1 MSAEMNSVVPA
12 VRGPGPVPAPGRGP
26 AQRRP
31 AQRPPAQR
39 PPAQRPP
46 AQRRPAQPPPARRRD
61 ERAARPV
68 VAVLA
73 DGTPAF
79 APIGEVVVS
88 DARVVCHLCGRA
100 LRSVTA
106 HLRVHGYTKEAYCAA
121 FGLERGQSLEGPD
134 TRKLRAAALTS
145 RLVFDRAFRAGSAAG
160 RQRARSGELTRD
172 AAVAATGRSHPE
184 QRRRKARRALAGI
197 PAEAVAR
204 ANAERASRH
213 VAQVSAEVASRH
225 GYPDLGAFV
234 LARTAAGASLAAISR
249 EAGLHKDW
257 LSRHLADV
265 APTVAASV
273 PGQRPAR
280 PDARWRPALDR
291 TGFPDVPRYLQERH
305 VRQHR
310 TVNAMA
316 AEIGVTHHAIESALR
331 RHGLDRVAHAAARQ
345 AAGERAAE
353 VAARLGYHSLGGY
366 LCERRAAGWTWRAM
380 AAESGQPESWLRRQ
394 ATRLPEG

>member
-12 VRGPGPVPAPGRGP
+12 VRGPGPVPAPGR
-26 AQRRP
+26 RP
-31 AQRPPAQR
+31 ARQ
-39 PPAQRPP
+39 
-46 AQRRPAQPPPARRRD
+46 
-61 ERAARPV
+61 RAARAV

-79 APIGEVVVS
+79 APIGEVVVT
-88 DARVVCHLCGRA
+88 DARVVCHLCGRT

-106 HLRVHGYTKEAYCAA
+106 HLRVHGYTKDAYCAA

-172 AAVAATGRSHPE
+172 AAAVATGRPHPE
-184 QRRRKARRALAGI
+184 QRRRKARQA
-197 PAEAVAR
+197 
-204 ANAERASRH
+204 
-213 VAQVSAEVASRH
+213 
-225 GYPDLGAFV
+225 
-234 LARTAAGASLAAISR
+234 LAAISR

-265 APTVAASV
+265 APAAAASV

-291 TGFPDVPRYLQERH
+291 TGFPDVPNYLQERH

-331 RHGLDRVAHAAARQ
+331 RHGLDRVAHVAARQ
-345 AAGERAAE
+345 AAGERAA
-353 VAARLGYHSLGGY
+353 
-366 LCERRAAGWTWRAM
+366 GW
-380 AAESGQPESWLRRQ
+380 
-394 ATRLPEG
+394 

>member
-1 MSAEMNSVVPA
+1 MSAETHTVVPA
-12 VRGPGPVPAPGRGP
+12 ARRPGPALAP
-26 AQRRP
+26 
-31 AQRPPAQR
+31 
-39 PPAQRPP
+39 
-46 AQRRPAQPPPARRRD
+46 
-61 ERAARPV
+61 V
-68 VAVLA
+68 LAVLA

-79 APIGEVVVS
+79 APIGEVVIV
-88 DARVVCHLCGRA
+88 DGRVVCHLCGRA

-145 RLVFDRAFRAGSAAG
+145 RLVFDVAFRTGSAAG
-160 RQRARSGELTRD
+160 RQRARAGELTRD
-172 AAVAATGRSHPE
+172 AAAAATGRRYPE

-197 PAEAVAR
+197 PAEAVAQ

-213 VAQVSAEVASRH
+213 VARVADEVARRY

-234 LARTAAGASLAAISR
+234 LARLAAGASLAAISR

-257 LSRHLADV
+257 LSRHLVAV
-265 APTVAASV
+265 APTAAAAV
-273 PGQRPAR
+273 PRQRPAR
-280 PDARWRPALDR
+280 PDARWRSALHR
-291 TGFPDVPRYLQERH
+291 LGFPDVLGYLQERH

-331 RHGLDRVAHAAARQ
+331 RHGLDRVAHAATRH
-345 AAGERAAE
+345 AADERAAQ
-353 VAARLGYHSLGGY
+353 VAARLGVDSLGGY
-366 LCERRAAGWTWRAM
+366 LRGRRAAGWTWRAL

-394 ATRLPEG
+394 AAQPLAR

>member
-12 VRGPGPVPAPGRGP
+12 ACGPVRR
-26 AQRRP
+26 AQRV
-31 AQRPPAQR
+31 
-39 PPAQRPP
+39 
-46 AQRRPAQPPPARRRD
+46 
-61 ERAARPV
+61 ARPV

-79 APIGEVVVS
+79 APVGEVVVI

-145 RLVFDRAFRAGSAAG
+145 RLVFDPAFRAGSAAG
-160 RQRARSGELTRD
+160 RERARSGELTRD
-172 AAVAATGRSHPE
+172 AATAATGRRHPE
-184 QRRRKARRALAGI
+184 QRRRKARQALAGI
-197 PAEAVAR
+197 PAAVVAQ

-213 VAQVSAEVASRH
+213 VARVAAEAARRH
-225 GYPDLGAFV
+225 GYPDLGSFL
-234 LARTAAGASLAAISR
+234 LARSADGASLAAISR

-257 LSRHLADV
+257 LSRHLLEV
-265 APTVAASV
+265 APAAAAAAM
-273 PGQRPAR
+273 GQRPAR
-280 PDARWRPALDR
+280 ADARWRPALHR
-291 TGFPDVPRYLQERH
+291 LGFPDVRSYLRERH

-316 AEIGVTHHAIESALR
+316 AEMGVTHHAIESALR
-331 RHGLDRVAHAAARQ
+331 RHGLDRVAHVAIRH
-345 AAGERAAE
+345 AAGERAAQ
-353 VAARLGYHSLGGY
+353 VAARLGYDSLGGY
-366 LCERRAAGWTWRAM
+366 LRERRAAGWTWRAM

-394 ATRLPEG
+394 AARGPDR